1 MKGKSDFVGIKVS
14 IDQEK
19 NIDQL
24 KSFFLGGG
32 NLKLIWATYN
42 LFLDQSCVCIFF

>member
-1 MKGKSDFVGIKVS
+1 MKGKSDFVGIQVS

-24 KSFFLGGG
+24 KSFDFLG
-32 NLKLIWATYN
+32 NLKLIWAIE
-42 LFLDQSCVCIFF
+42 IFF